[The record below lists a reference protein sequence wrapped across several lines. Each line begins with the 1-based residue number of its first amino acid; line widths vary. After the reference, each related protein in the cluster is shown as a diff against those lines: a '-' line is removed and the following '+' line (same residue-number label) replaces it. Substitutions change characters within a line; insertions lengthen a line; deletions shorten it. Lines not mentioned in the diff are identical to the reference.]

1 MSTSTRRRKLSKEQV
16 VKICLN
22 GKCTNIQIIP
32 ENGFPSR
39 CILQIELDRHLQLA
53 YRPYDVQLFVPAE
66 LATLL
71 EVGHPVTL
79 TLEQSDC

>member
-1 MSTSTRRRKLSKEQV
+1 M

-22 GKCTNIQIIP
+22 GKCTNIQITP
-32 ENGFPSR
+32 NNGFPSR
-39 CILQIELDRHLQLA
+39 CVLQIELDHHMQLT

-71 EVGHPVTL
+71 EVGHAVTL